1 MSLNDDIK
9 KVLVSE
15 EQIQKRSKEVGKQI
29 TEDYKAAGSN
39 PLLVALLRGS
49 VPFLAELI
57 KHIDLD
63 IQYDFMDVTS
73 YRGTK
78 STGDIKIIKDLDT
91 SIEGVDILLVEDI
104 VDTGLTLSSVK
115 KMLLNKGA
123 KSVKIVTL
131 LNKPE
136 GRKVPLEADYTC
148 FEIENEFVIG
158 FGLDYDQRYRCLPYV
173 GVLKDELINIG
184 E

>member
-1 MSLNDDIK
+1 MSLKNDVK

-15 EQIQKRSKEVGKQI
+15 DEIRQRCIELGAQI
-29 TEDYKAAGSN
+29 TEDYGKDGKA

-73 YRGTK
+73 YAGTK

-91 SIEGVDILLVEDI
+91 YIEGMDILLVEDI
-104 VDTGLTLSSVK
+104 VDTGKTIESVK
-115 KMLLNKGA
+115 KLMFNKGA
-123 KSVKIVTL
+123 ASVKVVTL
-131 LNKPE
+131 LDKPSRRTTDVQAE
-136 GRKVPLEADYTC
+136 YVG

-158 FGLDYDQRYRCLPYV
+158 FGMDYDQKYRCLPFI
-173 GVLKDELINIG
+173 GVIKDELTG
-184 E
+184 EN